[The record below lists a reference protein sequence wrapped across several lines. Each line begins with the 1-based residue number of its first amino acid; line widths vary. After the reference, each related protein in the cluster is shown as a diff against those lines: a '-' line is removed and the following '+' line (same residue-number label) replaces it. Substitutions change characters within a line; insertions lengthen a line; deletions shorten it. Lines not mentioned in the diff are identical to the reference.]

1 MVKVILLKFKLL
13 FAAALFKSLQCF
25 ASPSVK
31 KPSPSNGL
39 SRSMWSSLPL
49 LHPQPVSVFTHLLSC
64 RHSEHW
70 NTWIMLRL
78 QAFRTLYSLC
88 LRCLFPECAYGLF
101 PYLQGLY
108 SNVTVSLGS
117 SLPTLCKIIHLWNH
131 LSSFFVLFFYTSGFI
146 K

>member
-1 MVKVILLKFKLL
+1 MVILLKFKLL

-31 KPSPSNGL
+31 KPSPSNVL

-88 LRCLFPECAYGLF
+88 LRCLVPECAYGLF

-108 SNVTVSLGS
+108 SMSL
-117 SLPTLCKIIHLWNH
+117 SLWDLPCPHYVKLYTYDTIYL
-131 LSSFFVLFFYTSGFI
+131 LSLFYFFILVAS
-146 K
+146 